1 MAKGSKLISIDH
13 EQSAMKW
20 EGPRIFFTIVKITF
34 DLLRHRVLMLLNEN
48 KKNFADLSKRS
59 KDMTKNVMYTALE
72 MVTKKAQFCQAAAS
86 KRALI

>member
-1 MAKGSKLISIDH
+1 
-13 EQSAMKW
+13 
-20 EGPRIFFTIVKITF
+20 
-34 DLLRHRVLMLLNEN
+34 MLLNES

>member
-1 MAKGSKLISIDH
+1 MTNLR
-13 EQSAMKW
+13 W
-20 EGPRIFFTIVKITF
+20 EGPRNFFLATKTSF
-34 DLLRHRVLMLLNEN
+34 DLFRSQVLMLINEN
-48 KKNFADLSKRS
+48 KKNFANPSKRS